1 MKIMYRL
8 LTLIAATTMWSGQS
22 VVLMPRSDVAQAAV
36 WTSVTSDHT
45 YHLTMT
51 LPKASGKQFAKLSF
65 SFSQPNQAIA
75 VVPLDLS
82 QTKAF
87 IGKPGA
93 IDQVIPI
100 QEAWMDET
108 GTFWVELN
116 QALEPNTTV
125 TVSFKGS
132 QPASGISYQYG
143 VAAYSTAANSMPIFV
158 GNGVLHLSPTSAQR
172 QSW

>member
-22 VVLMPRSDVAQAAV
+22 VVLMPRSDVAEAAV
-36 WTSVTSDHT
+36 WTSVTSDNT
-45 YHLTMT
+45 YHITMT
-51 LPKASGKQFAKLSF
+51 LPNTTGKQFDKLSF

-93 IDQVIPI
+93 IAQALAVKD
-100 QEAWMDET
+100 AWMDET
-108 GTFWVELN
+108 GTFWVELDR
-116 QALEPNTTV
+116 ALAPNTTV
-125 TVSFKGS
+125 TISFKGS
-132 QPASGISYQYG
+132 QPASGMSYQYG
-143 VAAYSTAANSMPIFV
+143 VAAYSTANNPVPIFV
-158 GNGVLHLSPTSAQR
+158 GNGVLNLSPTSAQTY
-172 QSW
+172 